1 MCAISNTIVKIPQ
14 RPKEPP
20 GAAESSPYNEVMR
33 QRFVLVAALGVGLC
47 AHATA
52 SYELALVLQ
61 AYTPANG
68 SPNRYITRWDP
79 MTGASFGG
87 FLVPA
92 YTGHIS
98 LPPSVSG
105 VVDVLDQTG
114 GLLAI
119 RRMDYSTGQLTSVIN
134 TPIAGA
140 TVYGFRY
147 LPDGHMLIAG
157 HIAGSQRIRAYDY
170 AGAVH
175 AFLSLP
181 ADTDMAVS
189 ATVGP
194 TGTYYALTRQRGTNS
209 GWKYTVTSHASSGQ
223 IVDSEVVV
231 DNTTAEFF
239 DLDYSTGVL
248 HVGCDQFGWRRMARV
263 SGTSIGAFD
272 WLGGLVVD
280 ASTYSLGHGDMV
292 YSFGYDSANDRM
304 SFAGGRVWAG
314 DDYFY
319 RYVPSTAH
327 GTVYDSVIVLAPEPA
342 ALAALGLGVLA
353 LRRRRRA

>member
-1 MCAISNTIVKIPQ
+1 MSQMSVRAI
-14 RPKEPP
+14 R
-20 GAAESSPYNEVMR
+20 SSPYNEAMKASSALAA
-33 QRFVLVAALGVGLC
+33 VLVVCGASQAL
-47 AHATA
+47 A

-61 AYTPANG
+61 AYTPENSSA
-68 SPNRYITRWDP
+68 NRYITRWDP

-98 LPPSVSG
+98 LPPSVPG

-114 GLLAI
+114 GVLAI
-119 RRMDYSTGQLTSVIN
+119 RRMNYSTGQLTSVIN

-140 TVYGFRY
+140 IVHGFRY
-147 LPDGHMLIAG
+147 LPNGHMLIAG
-157 HIAGSQRIRAYDY
+157 HIAGAQRIRAYDY

-175 AFLSLP
+175 TFLSLP
-181 ADTDMAVS
+181 ADTDRAIS

-194 TGTYYALTRQRGTNS
+194 TGTYYALTRQRGTSS

-231 DNTTAEFF
+231 DNTTGEYF

-248 HVGCDQFGWRRMARV
+248 HVGGDLFSSRRMAPV
-263 SGTSIGAFD
+263 SGTSIGAFE
-272 WLGGLVVD
+272 WLGGWVVD

-304 SFAGGRVWAG
+304 SFAGGRVWAR
-314 DDYFY
+314 DDDFF
-319 RYVPSTAH
+319 RHVPSTAH

-342 ALAALGLGVLA
+342 SLAALGLSALA
-353 LRRRRRA
+353 LVRRRRT